1 MTLLFLVRGVSKRNK
16 IYLVTRKL
24 IYSNISTLSN
34 NQSKV
39 SNILP
44 KFLKKKRQE
53 NVAVINQFG
62 EIRSGRAGLG
72 KQKYIN
78 FESLEKSIDKA
89 FETKRLKAVCLL
101 VNSPGGSAVQSELIA
116 NRIIKLGHS
125 KNVEV
130 ISFVEDIA
138 ASGGYWLA
146 LAGSKIFVSKC
157 SIIGSVGVL
166 LQTFGLHDFI
176 KRYNIEHRLYTA
188 GENKLR
194 LNPFAP
200 EKESDV
206 EKIKIILSQLHE
218 HFIDYVKQQRGD
230 KIKKDDKS
238 LFNGDYWTGQEAVE
252 YGLVDGIDDLYSY
265 VKQNYGDDINIIRVN
280 PTVKKGLAGLF
291 GLNELSLED
300 IYDYMLSNRMKIM

>member
-1 MTLLFLVRGVSKRNK
+1 MRRVSKRNE
-16 IYLVTRKL
+16 IYLATRKL
-24 IYSNISTLSN
+24 ICANISTTPN
-34 NQSKV
+34 NQGKV

-44 KFLKKKRQE
+44 KFLKKRKQG
-53 NVAVINQFG
+53 NVTVINLFG

-89 FETKRLKAVCLL
+89 FETKRLKAVFLL
-101 VNSPGGSAVQSELIA
+101 VNSPGGSVVQSELIA

-166 LQTFGLHDFI
+166 LQSFGLHDFI
-176 KRYNIEHRLYTA
+176 KRYDVEHRLYTA

-218 HFIDYVKQQRGD
+218 SFIDYVKQRGD
-230 KIKKDDKS
+230 KIKKDDKF
-238 LFNGDYWTGQEAVE
+238 LFNGDYWTGREAVE
-252 YGLVDGIDDLYSY
+252 YGLVDGIDDLYGY
-265 VKQNYGDDINIIRVN
+265 VKRNYGDDINIIRVN
-280 PTVKKGLAGLF
+280 PSVKKGLAGLF
-291 GLNELSLED
+291 GVNELSVED